1 MGNSGGRKLTD
12 QELQV
17 FSSQSQLQPFVIRQ
31 IYDAFM
37 DRAGKDGR

>member
-1 MGNSGGRKLTD
+1 MGNSGRKLTD
-12 QELQV
+12 QEIQV
-17 FSSQSQLQPFVIRQ
+17 FSLQSQLQPFVIRQ